1 MRKTIGLLLIVCI
14 GGLAGCLKN
23 DDKGSKGI
31 YYSAV
36 NKQYVVLRDVKS
48 ILGKTDE
55 ISMHLDS
62 ILTGKINSQVIST
75 GSKLFDLD
83 SDKVFDLGFEIID
96 LNLFNINKLPAK
108 FDSLAVR
115 VDPNTLQI
123 LDNSTHQYADA
134 IDANYTINSLGNWTA
149 STCVLGTFGE
159 AGQFKGKGDKYL
171 GIRLLKDKDYQY
183 GWIKLY
189 CSQHNDTLRIIEY
202 AYNKQPGSEIRAG
215 QKE

>member
-1 MRKTIGLLLIVCI
+1 MRKTIGVLLIVCI
-14 GGLAGCLKN
+14 VGLAGCLKN
-23 DDKGSKGI
+23 DDKGSNGI

-36 NKQYVVLRDVKS
+36 NKQFVVLRDVKS
-48 ILGKTDE
+48 IAGKTDE

-62 ILTGKINSQVIST
+62 ILTGKINAQVIST

-96 LNLFNINKLPAK
+96 LNLFNINKLPLS

-115 VDPNTLQI
+115 VLPDNLHI
-123 LDNSTHQYADA
+123 LDNSTYQYADA
-134 IDANYTINSLGNWTA
+134 IDANYTINSLGNWTG

-159 AGQFKGKGDKYL
+159 AGQFKGQGNKYL
-171 GIRLLKDKDYQY
+171 GIRLLKDKAYLY

-202 AYNKQPGSEIRAG
+202 AYNQKVGGEIRAG